1 MDGYMTAKSITIVCA
16 GLVMAAAIFAYFS
29 LTVFVIQPIG
39 ALPEGRTLVTKR
51 VGKTSFLDSADAICE
66 REMGGVSLLCRSM
79 MMGKI
84 LEETTVYFR
93 LPYSETLYLWSTGGR
108 EYGR

>member
-1 MDGYMTAKSITIVCA
+1 MTTKAIIISCA
-16 GLVMAAAIFAYFS
+16 GIAFAVAVLAYFS

-39 ALPEGRTLVTKR
+39 ALPEGRTLVTAR
-51 VGKTSFLDSADAICE
+51 VGKIRFLDSADAICE

-79 MMGKI
+79 IMGKF

-93 LPYSETLYLWSTGGR
+93 LPYSETLYSWSTGGR
-108 EYGR
+108 KYER

>member
-1 MDGYMTAKSITIVCA
+1 MI
-16 GLVMAAAIFAYFS
+16 AAAIFAYFS

-39 ALPEGRTLVTKR
+39 ALPDGRTIVIGR
-51 VGKTSFLDSADAICE
+51 VGKTRFLDSADAICE
-66 REMGGVSLLCRSM
+66 REMGGVSLLCRGM
-79 MMGKI
+79 MMGNI
-84 LEETTVYFR
+84 LEKATVYLR